1 MPRKAAAPITPSKP
15 TPAPQAVAPRPATDA
30 PAISDASIRKEIAKA
45 AYQLAERRGFL
56 PGHEVEDWLAAEAQV
71 KARLGLT
78 GKPN

>member
-1 MPRKAAAPITPSKP
+1 MPRKAATPPKSKP
-15 TPAPQAVAPRPATDA
+15 VPPQAPANQAQETSEA
-30 PAISDASIRKEIAKA
+30 GIRKEIADA
-45 AYQLAERRGFL
+45 AYQRAERRGFL

>member
-1 MPRKAAAPITPSKP
+1 MPRKATTPQKPKSAPPQPAA
-15 TPAPQAVAPRPATDA
+15 QDA
-30 PAISDASIRKEIAKA
+30 AEVSDAGIRKEIAKA
-45 AYQLAERRGFL
+45 AYQRAERRGFA

>member
-1 MPRKAAAPITPSKP
+1 MPRKAATPSKAKP
-15 TPAPQAVAPRPATDA
+15 VPPQADVNHAAEV
-30 PAISDASIRKEIAKA
+30 SDAGVRKEIAKA
-45 AYQLAERRGFL
+45 AYQRAERRGFV

>member
-1 MPRKAAAPITPSKP
+1 MPRKAATPSKP
-15 TPAPQAVAPRPATDA
+15 KPVPPQAAANQAPEV
-30 PAISDASIRKEIAKA
+30 SDASIRKEIAKA
-45 AYQLAERRGFL
+45 AYQLSERRGFL

>member
-1 MPRKAAAPITPSKP
+1 MPRKAAAPTAPSKP
-15 TPAPQAVAPRPATDA
+15 KPAPQAATPRPAADA